1 MPPSGGIFLAYSPDS
16 CYIVTK
22 EKEVCPIMET
32 LFENRYTRSDAIIKE
47 YMRRTQLLGSV
58 SIALYLM
65 VLYFTVRAFVLW
77 YGTGA
82 LDIKSL
88 LASAAVLIMYFA
100 LYLAKERSALKQ
112 NRRKKLKMHFTATE
126 THLTVKSGD
135 FTSQIS
141 YHDIRS
147 VKQTRNLIVVFTR
160 SKVGWIF
167 PRSTFTKGTAEEFLY
182 YLQAKGQK
190 VRI

>member
-1 MPPSGGIFLAYSPDS
+1 
-16 CYIVTK
+16 
-22 EKEVCPIMET
+22 MET
-32 LFENRYTRSDAIIKE
+32 LFENRYTRSDDIVRE
-47 YMRRTQLLGSV
+47 YMRRTQLLAPV

-65 VLYFTVRAFVLW
+65 ILYFTVRSFVLW
-77 YGTGA
+77 YDSGA

-88 LASAAVLIMYFA
+88 LCCAAVLIMYFA

-112 NRRKKLKMHFTATE
+112 NRIKKLKMHFTATE

-147 VKQTRNLIVVFTR
+147 VRQTKNLIVVFTR

-167 PRSTFTKGTAEEFLY
+167 PRATFTKGTAEDFLY

>member
-1 MPPSGGIFLAYSPDS
+1 
-16 CYIVTK
+16 
-22 EKEVCPIMET
+22 MET

-47 YMRRTQLLGSV
+47 YMRRTQLLSPIPV
-58 SIALYLM
+58 ALYLM
-65 VLYFTVRAFVLW
+65 IFYWIIRSFVLW
-77 YGTGA
+77 YDTGA
-82 LDIKSL
+82 LDVKML
-88 LASAAVLIMYFA
+88 LSAAAIMILFFTMYF
-100 LYLAKERSALKQ
+100 LKERATLKQ
-112 NRRKKLKMHFTATE
+112 NRIKKIKMHFTATE

-147 VKQTRNLIVVFTR
+147 VRQTRNLIVVFTHK
-160 SKVGWIF
+160 KVGWIF